1 MKLYYNPYACSLAVL
16 IAATE
21 AHIEL
26 ELIEVDILKDPH
38 TLADGSDYAEINP
51 KNYVPA
57 LVAANTELLTE
68 VSAILQYLADLRPEW
83 QLAPTPGSWD
93 RVKLQ
98 ETLNFLGSELHKSYS
113 PWLFHPQETG
123 EQAMAFARA
132 KIADRYAVVEEQL
145 EGRDFLMGAYSV
157 ADAYLFVMVNWAAFA
172 KTPLDAFPNIRAW
185 FERMKARPAVQEALR
200 LHSGKPK
207 RAAA

>member
-16 IAATE
+16 IVATE
-21 AHIEL
+21 VRVDL
-26 ELIEVDILKDPH
+26 DLIEVDILNDPH
-38 TLADGSDYAEINP
+38 TLADGSDYAGINP

-68 VSAILQYLADLRPEW
+68 VSVILQYLADLRPEW
-83 QLAPTPGSWD
+83 DLAPTPGSWG
-93 RVKLQ
+93 RLRLQ
-98 ETLNFLGSELHKSYS
+98 ETLNFLGSELHKAYS
-113 PWLFHPQETG
+113 PWLFHPDEVG
-123 EQAMAFARA
+123 EQAMAYARSR
-132 KIADRYAVVEEQL
+132 IASRYALIDQQL
-145 EGRDFLMGAYSV
+145 EGRDYLMGKFSI

-185 FERMKARPAVQEALR
+185 FDRMKARPAVQEALR
-200 LHSGKPK
+200 LHAGEPK

>member
-1 MKLYYNPYACSLAVL
+1 MKLYFNPYACSLAAL
-16 IAATE
+16 ITAAE

-26 ELIEVDILKDPH
+26 DLVEVDILKDPH
-38 TLADGSDYAEINP
+38 TLVDGSDYSAINP

-57 LVAANTELLTE
+57 LVAANTQLLTE
-68 VSAILQYLADLRPEW
+68 VSVIVQYLADLRPEW
-83 QLAPTPGSWD
+83 NLAPTPGSWA
-93 RVKLQ
+93 RTRLQ
-98 ETLNFLGSELHKSYS
+98 ETLNFLGSELHKFYS
-113 PWLFHPQETG
+113 PWLFHPEVG
-123 EQAMAFARA
+123 EVAQAYARE
-132 KIADRYAVVEEQL
+132 KIESRYALVEAQL
-145 EGRDFLMGAYSV
+145 EGRDYLMGEFSV

-200 LHSGKPK
+200 LHAGQPK

>member
-1 MKLYYNPYACSLAVL
+1 MKLYFNPYACSLAVL

-21 AHIEL
+21 AKIEL
-26 ELIEVDILKDPH
+26 DLIEVDILKEAH
-38 TLADGSDYAEINP
+38 TLVDGTDYSAINP

-68 VSAILQYLADLRPEW
+68 VSAILQYLADLRPEHH
-83 QLAPTPGSWD
+83 LAPTPGSWA
-93 RVKLQ
+93 RTRLQ
-98 ETLNFLGSELHKSYS
+98 ETLNFLGSELHKFYS
-113 PWLFHPQETG
+113 PWLFHPEDVG
-123 EQAMAFARA
+123 EQAMAYARA
-132 KIADRYAVVEEQL
+132 KIASRYALVEAQL
-145 EGRDFLMGAYSV
+145 KDRDYLMGQFSV

-200 LHSGKPK
+200 LHAGKPK